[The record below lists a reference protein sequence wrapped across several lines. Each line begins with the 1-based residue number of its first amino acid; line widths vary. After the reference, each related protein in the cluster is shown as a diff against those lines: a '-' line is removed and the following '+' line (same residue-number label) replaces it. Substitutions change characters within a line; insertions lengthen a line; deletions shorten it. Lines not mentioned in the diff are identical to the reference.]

1 MDMKK
6 KINMSMIF
14 IFIQIQFDINMNND
28 ELLKIIW
35 EHYKKKREKKNW
47 SSLLVCSNVEPKLLI
62 INLFP

>member
-28 ELLKIIW
+28 ERLKIIW
-35 EHYKKKREKKNW
+35 EHYKKKREKK
-47 SSLLVCSNVEPKLLI
+47 
-62 INLFP
+62 